1 MEFCWKQFDI
11 LAKRFYQELLDQMR
25 EWLGRADIPEIV
37 TNGKV
42 LR

>member
-11 LAKRFYQELLDQMR
+11 LAKRFYRGAAGSNAGM
-25 EWLGRADIPEIV
+25 LGRADVPEIV